1 MAHESG
7 APGPRTKGR
16 EALCRWAF
24 RISAPAVAL
33 KLTLRL
39 RSGSSLTQVKQRAIE
54 FRYGLLTSRVSG
66 GGLYTLYRAE
76 PGLRIPIA
84 VLGVKFAKRSRLISD
99 AISD

>member
-1 MAHESG
+1 
-7 APGPRTKGR
+7 
-16 EALCRWAF
+16 
-24 RISAPAVAL
+24 
-33 KLTLRL
+33 
-39 RSGSSLTQVKQRAIE
+39 VKQRAIE